1 MNQEGVV
8 LRRTLSYNKREAV
21 KQYFMLVVV
30 LLGIFL
36 AGKMI
41 VCGGGGGVGGVSV
54 VACVVL

>member
-30 LLGIFL
+30 LLEIFL

-41 VCGGGGGVGGVSV
+41 VCGGGGVGGVSV